1 MLFRILSVLQRVDIS
16 EPSSRI
22 GQLAEVSEVELET
35 FGFDF
40 VSDFQRLVLD
50 DVHVLDLQ
58 RQRVDGV
65 EPEVLVS
72 DEFVLG
78 CVVVR
83 FVVKFV
89 VLFKAFVWNEH

>member
-1 MLFRILSVLQRVDIS
+1 MLFRILCVLQRVDIS
-16 EPSSRI
+16 KPSSRI
-22 GQLAEVSEVELET
+22 GQFAEVSEVELER

-89 VLFKAFVWNEH
+89 VLFEAFVGNEH

>member
-58 RQRVDGV
+58 RQGVDGV
-65 EPEVLVS
+65 ESEVLIS
-72 DEFVLG
+72 EEFVLG

-89 VLFKAFVWNEH
+89 VLFEAFVGNEH